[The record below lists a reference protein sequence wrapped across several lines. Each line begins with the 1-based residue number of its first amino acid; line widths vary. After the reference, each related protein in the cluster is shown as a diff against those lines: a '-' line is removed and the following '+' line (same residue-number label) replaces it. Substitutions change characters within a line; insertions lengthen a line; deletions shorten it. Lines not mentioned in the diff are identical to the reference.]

1 MGAGVKIIDL
11 IINELQKSGKNVLRL
26 LKLAVYL
33 YRYQLNINKNDKMT
47 HTLESLANYFGS
59 KVWKESRVYLPQ
71 FGYKTK
77 KMNTTTYVYI
87 QDGKVQV
94 SVFVECPSQPYQWLQ
109 KEKQRVIE
117 QVLEEIKYME
127 EKAGQTET
135 TYGTGHNE
143 VIIEKNTP
151 PMLVAEKMEAD
162 SDLVK

>member
-1 MGAGVKIIDL
+1 
-11 IINELQKSGKNVLRL
+11 
-26 LKLAVYL
+26 
-33 YRYQLNINKNDKMT
+33 MT

-77 KMNTTTYVYI
+77 KMNTTTYIYI

-94 SVFVECPSQPYQWLQ
+94 SVFVDCPSQPYQWLQ

-135 TYGTGHNE
+135 TYSTGHNE
-143 VIIEKNTP
+143 VIIEKNNP
-151 PMLVAEKMEAD
+151 PVLVAEKMEAD